1 MIYYRIKKDLKYR
14 SLKENQIL
22 TTCELLSYGIDKES
36 DYVELISTSKANI
49 IHKESKRFI
58 KDLSRIINLNKIDY
72 TW

>member
-22 TTCELLSYGIDKES
+22 TTRELLHYGIDKES
-36 DYVELISTSKANI
+36 DYVELISTSKSNI

-58 KDLSRIINLNKIDY
+58 KDLSRIIHLNKIDY
-72 TW
+72 TR